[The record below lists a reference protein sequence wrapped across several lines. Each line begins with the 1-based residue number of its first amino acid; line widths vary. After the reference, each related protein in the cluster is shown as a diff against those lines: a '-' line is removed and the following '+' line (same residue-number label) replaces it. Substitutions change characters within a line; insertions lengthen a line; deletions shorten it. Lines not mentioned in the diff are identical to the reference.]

1 MAQRPIGRRRFVA
14 GATVGLLATGVR
26 GAEKET
32 EEVAPG
38 EDLMRE
44 HGVLRRV
51 MLVYDEA
58 IQRLNSRQKVPLDVV
73 AAGAGIIRRVIEDYH
88 EKLEED
94 FLFPRFEQAGKLT
107 DLVTVLRTQ
116 HKAGRDVTAEV
127 LKLAKGPV
135 RTDADRQHLAGRLRA
150 FTRMYR
156 PHAVREDTVLFPA
169 FHDLVGQKAYME
181 LGEQFEDRE
190 KRVLGESGFEGAV
203 KEVAKLETALDIHDL
218 AKFTP

>member
-1 MAQRPIGRRRFVA
+1 MRHRSLGRRTFIA
-14 GATVGLLATGVR
+14 GAGAAVVAARVR
-26 GAEKET
+26 AAEKQ
-32 EEVAPG
+32 EEQVAPG

-58 IQRLNSRQKVPLDVV
+58 IRRLEARQEVPLD
-73 AAGAGIIRRVIEDYH
+73 ALSSGARIIRRVIEDYH

-94 FLFPRFEQAGKLT
+94 FLFPRFEKAGKLT
-107 DLVTVLRTQ
+107 ELVAVLRSQ
-116 HKAGRDVTAEV
+116 HKAGRVVTADV

-135 RTDADRQHLAGRLRA
+135 RTDADRHDLAGRLRA

-156 PHAVREDTVLFPA
+156 PHAAREDTVLFPA
-169 FHDLVGQKAYME
+169 FHELVGQKAYTD

-190 KRVLGESGFEGAV
+190 KRVLGGTGFEGAV
-203 KEVAKLETALDIHDL
+203 KEVAKLETALGIDDL